1 MGSGYIVQ
9 RGGGKDYSTFKTCVD
24 RSITEVTAE
33 MLDGVTEIGNY
44 AFYYCSAL
52 TSVIIPSS
60 VTLIGNS
67 AFSHCTSLASA
78 TIQNGVTSIGETV
91 FHTCS
96 ALTSITI
103 PSSVTSIGQSTFY
116 GCSSL
121 ASVTVEATTPP
132 TLETNVFNGTSE
144 NLVIYVPA
152 GSVDAYKAATNWSTY
167 ASRIQAIP
175 ST

>member
-9 RGGGKDYSTFKTCVD
+9 RGGGKDYSVFKA
-24 RSITEVTAE
+24 RSDGSLTEVTAE
-33 MLDGVTEIGNY
+33 MLDGATEIGNY
-44 AFYYCSAL
+44 AFYY
-52 TSVIIPSS
+52 
-60 VTLIGNS
+60 
-67 AFSHCTSLASA
+67 
-78 TIQNGVTSIGETV
+78 
-91 FHTCS
+91 CS

-132 TLETNVFNGTSE
+132 TAGASLFYNTHAD
-144 NLVIYVPA
+144 LVIYVPA
-152 GSVDAYKAATNWSTY
+152 GSVDTYKAASGWSDY

-175 ST
+175 